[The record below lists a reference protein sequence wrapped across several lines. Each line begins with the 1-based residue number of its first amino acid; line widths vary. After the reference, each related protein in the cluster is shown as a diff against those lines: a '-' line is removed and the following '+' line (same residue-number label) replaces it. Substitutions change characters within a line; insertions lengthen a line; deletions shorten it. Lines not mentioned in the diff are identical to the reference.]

1 MDVVFLYV
9 EFQDFQK
16 LLLVAEHTYSLSGI
30 FRNLLLE
37 YPEPVFL
44 AEDNVV
50 FAFIDRCDSLLN
62 LLLIIYL
69 LE

>member
-16 LLLVAEHTYSLSGI
+16 LLLVAEHIYSLSGI

-37 YPEPVFL
+37 
-44 AEDNVV
+44 
-50 FAFIDRCDSLLN
+50 
-62 LLLIIYL
+62 
-69 LE
+69 